1 MASIF
6 AFIPCY
12 NRRSRTLHTLRE
24 IAAQLGDQHKLEIH
38 LLDDLSSDG
47 TAHAVYHEIKGS
59 HIHRLSGKHFW
70 GGSLNYIIDYCKNVL
85 SHNHHQKNTAILIA
99 NDDLIF
105 PDKSALT
112 KGLNL
117 LMSSNYD
124 VIAPVL
130 IDFNE
135 DGRTVSS
142 VFQGQYYDAK
152 KNKYRTCIKGQP
164 SNVAVTA
171 ATWFS
176 LDAICQA
183 EPIPRGI
190 PHYGSDFWL
199 TRRLNEKGIRI
210 GIQTEYQIGRYAATT
225 RQSYSKTKNWKYW
238 ASCCNPKSPD
248 YLPATITF
256 ERKFNKQAHLA
267 IRLLILRIKFWVYKL
282 LTRPKK
288 NIAILE
294 L

>member
-1 MASIF
+1 MISIF
-6 AFIPCY
+6 AFIPCH
-12 NRRSRTLHTLRE
+12 NRRSRTINTLRE
-24 IAAQLGDQHKLEIH
+24 ITSQLGEHHRLEVH

-47 TAHAVYHEIKGS
+47 TAHAVHQEIKGS
-59 HIHRLSGKHFW
+59 HIHRLSGRHFW
-70 GGSLNYIIDYCKNVL
+70 GGSLNYIVDYCKNVL
-85 SHNHHQKNTAILIA
+85 GHGHHSKNTAILIA
-99 NDDLIF
+99 NDDLVF
-105 PDKSALT
+105 PDKAALG
-112 KGLNL
+112 KGLDL
-117 LMSSNYD
+117 LMNSNYG

-135 DGRTVSS
+135 NGSTISS
-142 VFQGQYYDAK
+142 IQKGQYYDSK
-152 KNKYRTCIKGQP
+152 KNCYRPCMKGEA

-199 TRRLNEKGIRI
+199 THQLHEKGIQI
-210 GIQTEYQIGRYAATT
+210 GIQPDYQIGRYAATT
-225 RQSYSKTKNWKYW
+225 RHSISRTKNWKYW

-256 ERKFNKQAHLA
+256 EKRFNKQSHLS
-267 IRLLILRIKFWVYKL
+267 IRLLILRVKFWTYKL
-282 LTRPKK
+282 FTRPKRD
-288 NIAILE
+288 IAILE

>member
-1 MASIF
+1 MISIF

-12 NRRSRTLHTLRE
+12 NRRPKTIHTLRE
-24 IAAQLGDQHKLEIH
+24 ISSQLGDQHKLEIH

-47 TAHAVYHEIKGS
+47 TAHAVYKEIKGS

-70 GGSLNYIIDYCKNVL
+70 GGSLNYIIDYCKNIL
-85 SHNHHQKNTAILIA
+85 RPNHCTENTAILIA

-105 PDKSALT
+105 PDKNALS

-117 LMSSNYD
+117 LMHSNHD
-124 VIAPVL
+124 VIAPEL
-130 IDFNE
+130 IDFKE
-135 DGRTVSS
+135 DGYAAKS
-142 VFQGQYYDAK
+142 VLQALYYDAK
-152 KNKYRTCIKGQP
+152 KNEYRPCMKDEP

-199 TRRLNEKGIRI
+199 THQLHEKGIRI
-210 GIQTEYQIGRYAATT
+210 GIQPDYQIGRYAATT
-225 RQSYSKTKNWKYW
+225 HQSISRTKNWKYW

-256 ERKFNKQAHLA
+256 EKRFNKQDHLA
-267 IRLLILRIKFWVYKL
+267 FRLLILRIKFWAYSF
-282 LTRPKK
+282 LTRPKRK
-288 NIAILE
+288 IAILE

>member
-1 MASIF
+1 MISIF

-12 NRRSRTLHTLRE
+12 NRRAKTVHTLQE
-24 IAAQLGDQHKLEIH
+24 ISDQLGDHHKLEIH

-47 TAHAVYHEIKGS
+47 TAQAVYQDIKDS

-85 SHNHHQKNTAILIA
+85 SPHHSNRSTAILIA

-105 PDKSALT
+105 PEKSALN
-112 KGLNL
+112 KGLDL
-117 LMSSNYD
+117 LMNTD
-124 VIAPVL
+124 HDIIAPVL

-135 DGRTVSS
+135 EDNTIDSIHK
-142 VFQGQYYDAK
+142 GQYYDSK
-152 KNKYRTCIKGQP
+152 KNHYRPCIK
-164 SNVAVTA
+164 SESINVAVTA

-183 EPIPRGI
+183 EPVPRGI

-199 TRRLNEKGIRI
+199 THQLHEKGIKI
-210 GIQTEYQIGRYAATT
+210 GIQPDYQIGRYAAAT
-225 RQSYSKTKNWKYW
+225 RQSIARTKNWKYW
-238 ASCCNPKSPD
+238 ESCCNPKSPD
-248 YLPATITF
+248 YLPAAITF
-256 ERKFNKQAHLA
+256 ERCFNKQVHLS
-267 IRLLILRIKFWVYKL
+267 IRLTILRIKFWAYKI
-282 LTRPKK
+282 LTQPKK
-288 NIAILE
+288 DIALLE

>member
-1 MASIF
+1 MVSIF

-47 TAHAVYHEIKGS
+47 TAHAVYQEIKGS

-70 GGSLNYIIDYCKNVL
+70 GGSLNYVIDYCKNVI
-85 SHNHHQKNTAILIA
+85 SPHHSPKSTAILIA

-105 PDKSALT
+105 PDESALS

-117 LMSSNYD
+117 LMSTNYD

-130 IDFNE
+130 IDFND
-135 DGRTVSS
+135 DGCTVRS
-142 VFQGQYYDAK
+142 VLQGQYYDAK
-152 KNKYRTCIKGQP
+152 KNIYRPCMKGEP
-164 SNVAVTA
+164 SNIAVTA

-183 EPIPRGI
+183 EDIPRGI

-199 TRRLNEKGIRI
+199 THQLNEKGIRI
-210 GIQTEYQIGRYAATT
+210 GIQPDYQIGRYAATT
-225 RQSYSKTKNWKYW
+225 HQSIARTKNWKYW

-248 YLPATITF
+248 YLPASITF
-256 ERKFNKQAHLA
+256 ERRFNKQAHLS
-267 IRLLILRIKFWVYKL
+267 IRLLILKIKFWAYKF
-282 LTRPKK
+282 LTQPERG
-288 NIAILE
+288 IAILE